1 VGAAVAPAL
10 LQRRDLAQALAQGGV
25 VGGDLRLVALCR
37 SVLAGDP
44 ARPTLGEAE
53 AVLQYQDR
61 SAPPGRA

>member
-10 LQRRDLAQALAQGGV
+10 LQLGDLAQSLI
-25 VGGDLRLVALCR
+25 VGGEGRLVALCR

-44 ARPTLGEAE
+44 ARPTLGEAK

-61 SAPPGRA
+61 LAPPGRA

>member
-1 VGAAVAPAL
+1 MAL
-10 LQRRDLAQALAQGGV
+10 RG
-25 VGGDLRLVALCR
+25 

-53 AVLQYQDR
+53 AVLEDQDR